1 MRDSE
6 YQGIHGA
13 GKNREPRD
21 RSADLGSRFFLF
33 FFRFFWLIWPSPGLL
48 FQVPDRN
55 IFLVLFSSHPN
66 TVPYWVRPLEI
77 LTVEMPQTGS

>member
-1 MRDSE
+1 MEQEKTENPERD
-6 YQGIHGA
+6 QLIWGA
-13 GKNREPRD
+13 G
-21 RSADLGSRFFLF
+21 FFLF
-33 FFRFFWLIWPSPGLL
+33 FFGFFWLIWPSLGLL

-77 LTVEMPQTGS
+77 LTVEMPQTRS